1 MSEENKKTLGI
12 LAEFANPGELL
23 KAAEKVRD
31 EGYRKFDVHSPFPIH
46 GMDNAM
52 GLRQS
57 KLGFIVGAAG
67 FLGCVGGMTLQWWVS
82 AVEYP
87 HVISG
92 KPFFS
97 FQAFVPVTFE
107 LTILF
112 AAIAAVFGMF
122 HLNRLPQLFHNV
134 FYSEQFAKITDDG
147 FMISIEADDPRFDE
161 EKTKSFLSSI
171 GGTSLE
177 LIEAK

>member
-1 MSEENKKTLGI
+1 MSTENKKALGI

-23 KAAEKVRD
+23 KAAEQIRD
-31 EGYRKFDVHSPFPIH
+31 AGYRKFDVHSPFPVH

-57 KLGFIVGAAG
+57 KLGFIAG
-67 FLGCVGGMTLQWWVS
+67 IAGLIGCIGGFGLQGWVS
-82 AVEYP
+82 AIEYP
-87 HVISG
+87 LVISG

-97 FQAFVPVTFE
+97 FAAFVPVAFE

-112 AAIAAVFGMF
+112 AAIATVFGMF

-134 FYSEQFAKITDDG
+134 FYSEQFAKVTDDG
-147 FMISIEADDPRFDE
+147 FMVSIEAGDPKFDE
-161 EKTKSFLSSI
+161 TKTKEFLTSI

-177 LIEAK
+177 IIEAK

>member
-1 MSEENKKTLGI
+1 MSTENKKILGI

-31 EGYRKFDVHSPFPIH
+31 AGYRKFDVHSPFPVH

-52 GLRQS
+52 GLKQS
-57 KLGFIVGAAG
+57 KLGYVAGIAG
-67 FLGCVGGMTLQWWVS
+67 FIGCTSGMVLQWWVS

-87 HVISG
+87 LVISG

-97 FQAFVPVTFE
+97 HQAFIPITFE
-107 LTILF
+107 MTILF
-112 AAIAAVFGMF
+112 AAVATVFGMF
-122 HLNRLPQLFHNV
+122 HLNRLPQLFHNL
-134 FYSEQFAKITDDG
+134 FYSEQFAKVTDDG
-147 FMISIEADDPRFDE
+147 FMVSIEAGDSKFEPQ
-161 EKTKSFLSSI
+161 KTKAFLESI

-177 LIEAK
+177 FIEAK